1 MDERK
6 LRKLREVVAERLSSG
21 EAPAVLRDQLA
32 RELPADQADALIDE
46 ARARLDAGRRDP
58 KFVRSVKDIRKRRQ
72 AAGAPRP
79 AARPPKPGLRV
90 TAGVF
95 GGLGVLLLVSGLA
108 GSITRGRPDL
118 APFVSSLLLVI
129 PSAALWRSNSLVAAG
144 VLAGVSGLGLA
155 FSTVFAIASM
165 NVIGFAGF
173 PVAALWL
180 ILTATAVRAVLE
192 VRVARR
198 VAATSPVAAAEVFD

>member
-21 EAPAVLRDQLA
+21 EDPAVLRDQLA
-32 RELPADQADALIDE
+32 RELPADQAEELVADA
-46 ARARLDAGRRDP
+46 RQRLEGLRRDP
-58 KFVRSVKDIRKRRQ
+58 KFARSVKEIRRRRQ
-72 AAGAPRP
+72 ADGASRP
-79 AARPPKPGLRV
+79 AAKPRKPGLRV

-95 GGLGVLLLVSGLA
+95 GGLAVLLLVSGLA
-108 GSITRGRPDL
+108 ASITRGRPDI
-118 APFVSSLLLVI
+118 APFVSSLLLII
-129 PSAALWRSNSLVAAG
+129 PSAVLWRSNSLVAAG
-144 VLAGVSGLGLA
+144 VLVGVSGLGLL
-155 FSTVFAIASM
+155 FSTIFAISSI
-165 NVIGFAGF
+165 NWTGFAAF

-198 VAATSPVAAAEVFD
+198 IAAASPTIAAEVFD